1 MLMSVLHHK
10 ALQKHKERHTH
21 TSHTRPS
28 TQTLTHTEAESLN
41 RDIQDR
47 AIITRQM
54 NTWRQSTLRRG
65 RGNDRSLEQRG
76 RPGRP
81 GSGVSHGATQH
92 HRPDLGELSGNTQK
106 TRHVSLSYAHMPSCL
121 LPLSFTNVYTQRI
134 VSEHD
139 AFKGRRVLGGG
150 KP

>member
-65 RGNDRSLEQRG
+65 RGNDLWNKE
-76 RPGRP
+76 
-81 GSGVSHGATQH
+81 A
-92 HRPDLGELSGNTQK
+92 DLGDQVQESAMGPRSTTGLTLENFPGTL
-106 TRHVSLSYAHMPSCL
+106 RRLAMSL
-121 LPLSFTNVYTQRI
+121 
-134 VSEHD
+134 
-139 AFKGRRVLGGG
+139 
-150 KP
+150 